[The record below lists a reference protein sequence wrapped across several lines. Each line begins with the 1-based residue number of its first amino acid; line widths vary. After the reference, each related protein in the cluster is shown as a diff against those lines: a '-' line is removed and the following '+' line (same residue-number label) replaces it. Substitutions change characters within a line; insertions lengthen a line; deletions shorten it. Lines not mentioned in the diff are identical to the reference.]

1 MKRLFRENIT
11 IILSAVILWLLLKPP
26 GCMRERE
33 TPAPDTTRVV
43 TPVTRQGGGYAVK
56 KSIPQSN
63 VKKNKNIAVLDSST
77 YRGLDDTGLG
87 KLSTVYLY
95 SDSIIDLS
103 AEVTGESL
111 KLDYSIYCDSVT
123 VTIRD
128 TAFVPFTPAS
138 LRAGFIYTPGM
149 AGPALFYDSG
159 TIQGGVGIDAAS
171 RTLLFAMS
179 VNVLTFERRK
189 FRNDDRRRIKGK
201 ARRHW

>member
-1 MKRLFRENIT
+1 MKKLFRENIT
-11 IILSAVILWLLLKPP
+11 IILAAVVLWLLLKPP
-26 GCMRERE
+26 GCKDEAQR
-33 TPAPDTTRVV
+33 PAPDTTKVV

-56 KSIPQSN
+56 KSIQQSN
-63 VKKNKNIAVLDSST
+63 VKKNNSFPGVGAIQNNAADSLPAVYYYGDSSF
-77 YRGLDDTGLG
+77 
-87 KLSTVYLY
+87 K
-95 SDSIIDLS
+95 LS
-103 AEVTGESL
+103 AEMTGESL

-128 TAFVPFTPAS
+128 TQFIQYTPAS

-159 TIQGGVGIDAAS
+159 TIQGGIGIDAAS
-171 RTLLFAMS
+171 RALLFAMS